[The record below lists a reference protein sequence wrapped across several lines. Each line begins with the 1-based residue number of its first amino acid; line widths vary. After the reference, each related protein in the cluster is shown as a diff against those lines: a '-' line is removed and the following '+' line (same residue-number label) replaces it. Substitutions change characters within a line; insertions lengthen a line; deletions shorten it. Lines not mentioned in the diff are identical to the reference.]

1 MAEENI
7 SYKVCT
13 TLNYIEYFC
22 ILATATGCTSI
33 SAFVFFTGIPVGIT
47 NSTLGLKVCSTTAGI
62 KKYKQIIKYD
72 KIVLLA
78 KSSVV
83 RKLDSM

>member
-22 ILATATGCTSI
+22 ILATASGCTSI
-33 SAFVFFTGIPVGIT
+33 SAVFFIGIPIGIT
-47 NSTLGLKVCSTTAGI
+47 NSTLGLNVCSTTAGI
-62 KKYKQIIKYD
+62 KKYKQIIK
-72 KIVLLA
+72 K
-78 KSSVV
+78 
-83 RKLDSM
+83 RKRNVIK